1 MGHVN
6 GKEYLWFEDQTNVRR
21 GKTTTS
27 SSVKCILEWGDDP
40 RGPVFSLA
48 HGAGADTKNPVGFVR
63 DAQDSSHSQS
73 MRI

>member
-1 MGHVN
+1 MN
-6 GKEYLWFEDQTNVRR
+6 GKEHPWFEDQTNVRR

-27 SSVKCILEWGDDP
+27 SPVKCILEWGDDP
-40 RGPVFSLA
+40 GGPVFSLA
-48 HGAGADTKNPVGFVR
+48 PGAGADTKIPVGFVR